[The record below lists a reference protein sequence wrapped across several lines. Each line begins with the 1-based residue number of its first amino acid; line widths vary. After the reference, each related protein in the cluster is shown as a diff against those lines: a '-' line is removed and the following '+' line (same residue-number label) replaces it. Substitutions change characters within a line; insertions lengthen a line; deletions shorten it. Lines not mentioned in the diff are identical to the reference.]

1 MTKYFAKKRADFLFL
16 LFFLRFRRV

>member
-16 LFFLRFRRV
+16 LFFLRFRRG